1 MQNEII
7 NLLKKEKR
15 ISDNTINE
23 ISSIEINDFADI
35 IKEVGKQETE
45 YLKRD
50 EILKDLKTEH
60 IGKELYIFKEVM
72 STNTIAKFLA
82 ANSAEHGCVILS
94 EKQSNA
100 KGRFGKS
107 WESPLGGIWLSLILT
122 PKIVDHSKIPL
133 MTIATGVAVVK
144 TLEKIGIENPEIK
157 WPNDVMINGKKVS
170 GILTE
175 AITKFNTIEHVIIGV
190 GIDAN
195 IDVKELSDEL
205 QEGTTTLSEEL
216 GHEVNENEVIK
227 LFLEEAEV
235 IGTLFNEGGYE
246 AILKEWRKYSYSI
259 GKIVEVKEPYSKPYD
274 AYVLGISREGALV
287 VEKIDGTLKKV
298 IAGECIIKK

>member
-7 NLLKKEKR
+7 NLLKREEKL
-15 ISDNTINE
+15 SDKTIEE
-23 ISSIEINDFADI
+23 ISTVEINDFADI
-35 IKEVGKQETE
+35 IKEVGQQETE

-50 EILKDLKTEH
+50 EILKDLKTKS

-72 STNTIAKFLA
+72 STNTVAKFLSVNGA
-82 ANSAEHGCVILS
+82 KHGCVILS
-94 EKQSNA
+94 EKQSDA
-100 KGRFGKS
+100 KGRFGKH

-122 PKIVDHSKIPL
+122 PKVDHSKIPL
-133 MTIATGVAVVK
+133 MTLATGVAVVK

-175 AITKFNTIEHVIIGV
+175 AITKFNTIERVIIGV

-195 IDVKELSDEL
+195 FDVNLLSDEL
-205 QEGTTTLSEEL
+205 KEGTTTLAEEL
-216 GHEVNENEVIK
+216 GHEVDEAEIIRI
-227 LFLEEAEV
+227 FLEEAES
-235 IGTLFNEGGYE
+235 IGALFNEGGYE

-259 GKIVEVKEPYSKPYD
+259 GKIVEVKEPFSKPFD

-287 VEKIDGTLKKV
+287 VEKIDGTLEKV
-298 IAGECIIKK
+298 ISGECTIKN